1 MSGGIWGDCG
11 CLLSLWPIPNCA
23 GLKEQM
29 CPSFTGGF
37 PPGAPQQPARGCS
50 WSPSAL
56 DEGGALGREK
66 QGDGPWMNTLPLS
79 RPIWL
84 LPQPHV
90 PPGSTVWSPGCC
102 WGPPF
107 CACKGL
113 VGPRC
118 CWCGGAPGCEG
129 GGAGARQRFW
139 WSLRGLGVTHP
150 PRQSRV
156 PLGVGKGD
164 DASGALGCTMGW
176 GWPWGLVLAPRLSQ
190 GGLVG
195 VAGRVDG
202 EPCSAG
208 AVGPGTWPG
217 WVCPAL

>member
-1 MSGGIWGDCG
+1 M
-11 CLLSLWPIPNCA
+11 
-23 GLKEQM
+23 
-29 CPSFTGGF
+29 
-37 PPGAPQQPARGCS
+37 
-50 WSPSAL
+50 
-56 DEGGALGREK
+56 
-66 QGDGPWMNTLPLS
+66 
-79 RPIWL
+79 
-84 LPQPHV
+84 
-90 PPGSTVWSPGCC
+90 
-102 WGPPF
+102 
-107 CACKGL
+107 
-113 VGPRC
+113 
-118 CWCGGAPGCEG
+118 
-129 GGAGARQRFW
+129 
-139 WSLRGLGVTHP
+139 THP

-176 GWPWGLVLAPRLSQ
+176 GWPWGLVLAPCLSQ